1 MGKQE
6 LWEEVLEHGWS
17 PQRIQAF
24 VRCYGSL
31 VRACILYHLRC
42 YGNLGALEAQL
53 RALEESPARQPDRR
67 GTPGEWLDLAQDIWQ
82 GVWLEILAEGSPY
95 LKRYQSYVERQQREG
110 KPVRP
115 FRDYL
120 KGLVRYV
127 FLKKAEDRP
136 GRRSLPWAQAP
147 PGIEDPESWLEA
159 QASRLPEPL
168 SLSVELDAYWD
179 QLLRCLRPQA
189 ECIEQDLIQLSREPA
204 TVLCWA
210 CAVLKQQLEGQA
222 LENLLA
228 FITFFCSQRGRQRS
242 GPPPEDLNPKNL
254 TLEVVAGRYW
264 RWEEDIC
271 RLFGKKIR
279 KDRVI
284 SQIQELLKAS
294 PYRDLIS
301 AEGER
306 DGSI

>member
-1 MGKQE
+1 MLIGKQE
-6 LWEEVLEHGWS
+6 LWEEVLERGWS
-17 PQRIQAF
+17 PHRIQAF
-24 VRCYGSL
+24 MRCYGPL

-42 YGNLGALEAQL
+42 YGDLGALEAQL
-53 RALEESPARQPDRR
+53 RALEGSTTRQPDRR
-67 GTPGEWLDLAQDIWQ
+67 GIPGEWLDLAQEIWQ
-82 GVWLEILAEGSPY
+82 GVWLEIFAEGSPY
-95 LKRYQSYVERQQREG
+95 LRRYQCYIERQRREG

-120 KGLVRYV
+120 KGLVWHV

-136 GRRSLPWAQAP
+136 GRHSLPWAQAP
-147 PGIEDPESWLEA
+147 PSIEDPESWLEA
-159 QASRLPEPL
+159 QASHPPKPP
-168 SLSVELDAYWD
+168 SLGVELDAYWD
-179 QLLRCLRPQA
+179 QLLRCLRPKA
-189 ECIEQDLIQLSREPA
+189 ERIEQDLIQLSREPA

-210 CAVLKQQLEGQA
+210 CAVLKQQLEGQSF
-222 LENLLA
+222 ENLLA

-242 GPPPEDLNPKNL
+242 GPPLEDLNPQNL
-254 TLEVVAGRYW
+254 NLEVVAGRYW

-294 PYRDLIS
+294 PYRDLLS
-301 AEGER
+301 AQGE
-306 DGSI
+306 